1 MVLYFESD
9 LGCGVR
15 EAADISIGRRAI
27 LDEVHADG
35 GTVTL
40 IREATE
46 DDMSWVRPRGGC
58 VDIDNQVSSEGLTA
72 LRAAI
77 AGAKDYL
84 G

>member
-58 VDIDNQVSSEGLTA
+58 VDIDNQVSAGQS
-72 LRAAI
+72 LRRWRS
-77 AGAKDYL
+77 GDD
-84 G
+84 

>member
-9 LGCGVR
+9 LRCGVR

-46 DDMSWVRPRGGC
+46 DDMLILIIRYHQRSNSGARVR
-58 VDIDNQVSSEGLTA
+58 
-72 LRAAI
+72 RARRE
-77 AGAKDYL
+77 KNEYPKTCQN
-84 G
+84 